1 MVMEYAV
8 SVCQVSRMKVKK
20 FQDTAA
26 QSIRFGVEV
35 ETMIPRTAQVAVGGY
50 GLFAA
55 TKDICPVSL
64 SPPFSTATMG

>member
-35 ETMIPRTAQVAVGGY
+35 ETMIPRTAQVADGGY
-50 GLFAA
+50 HHGEPHIVGY
-55 TKDICPVSL
+55 TPS
-64 SPPFSTATMG
+64 GQ